1 MAKVCEW
8 MIPVR
13 TEKVKIQYL
22 EPHLLDTPSVAL
34 EQAGRFLRRM
44 LKKSWKMV
52 SIATEQHFIPCN
64 VNEERFQSLARKEEK
79 IDRWQLELTNYLV
92 QVTRRELSEPQ
103 SQIIPLLL
111 HCTNDAERIA
121 DHIGKYPE
129 SDGPPESGGKASS
142 PTPQF
147 RI

>member
-92 QVTRRELSEPQ
+92 QVTLPRTLR
-103 SQIIPLLL
+103 
-111 HCTNDAERIA
+111 TAVA
-121 DHIGKYPE
+121 DHSPA
-129 SDGPPESGGKASS
+129 PALHPMTRSGSRTIRKIS
-142 PTPQF
+142 
-147 RI
+147 